1 MWKLDIKKDVQCDE
15 QQEINSEWGRSS
27 RLGYVQY
34 VSGCLVDI
42 LTTKKKKTQNVKF
55 LILSNKIEKK
65 TLMTVECR
73 SLRYEI
79 RPYSWRQ
86 SATWQNVLEYC
97 KIKLH
102 FPETLSIN
110 MGASRMLD
118 NERYENEMIQKSW
131 DKTNLE
137 KNSHQVEKIHT
148 NQRFE
153 IFGAR
158 YGLLINFDALK
169 NLQFFEALW
178 INNFS
183 TPRISTI

>member
-1 MWKLDIKKDVQCDE
+1 MRT
-15 QQEINSEWGRSS
+15 QQSA
-27 RLGYVQY
+27 RLCTVRFRLLGWHT
-34 VSGCLVDI
+34 DD
-42 LTTKKKKTQNVKF
+42 KKKKTQNVKF

-153 IFGAR
+153 IFRAR
-158 YGLLINFDALK
+158 YGLLINFDV
-169 NLQFFEALW
+169 W
-178 INNFS
+178 SFS
-183 TPRISTI
+183 KLCESTIFRRRE